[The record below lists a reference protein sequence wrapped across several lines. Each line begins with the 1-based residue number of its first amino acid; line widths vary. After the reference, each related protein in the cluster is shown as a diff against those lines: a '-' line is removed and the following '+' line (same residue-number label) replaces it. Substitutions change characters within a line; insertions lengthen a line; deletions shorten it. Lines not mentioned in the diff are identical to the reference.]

1 MKPVSENAH
10 EAAASRT
17 VFATAASVRPRTP
30 PVRPGFSVA
39 KDAGKAPIGLTSI
52 GERGQR
58 EGGTPPESQIDT
70 AVCAQPVK
78 SVPRTLWPTPGTVT
92 SRPCGKRAAIA
103 AAFVAGVRR
112 SRSPAKTSTGTFGS
126 GPEPIPGRRAWV
138 GQRRQKGA
146 GPRSVAQMPNG
157 PVEPL
162 GSALRAD
169 ASKPGRCPSG
179 VSGAHGNGPSSQ
191 TVAVNSPMLRSPAD
205 VIAVC
210 RSS

>member
-103 AAFVAGVRR
+103 AAFVAGGGRGASPPERR
-112 SRSPAKTSTGTFGS
+112 TRPLGTGPRPLPDGAAW
-126 GPEPIPGRRAWV
+126 GARA
-138 GQRRQKGA
+138 GEKGA
-146 GPRSVAQMPNG
+146 GR
-157 PVEPL
+157 
-162 GSALRAD
+162 GSAR
-169 ASKPGRCPSG
+169 PSRTG
-179 VSGAHGNGPSSQ
+179 QA
-191 TVAVNSPMLRSPAD
+191 
-205 VIAVC
+205 
-210 RSS
+210 